1 MTDTARRGSPHQRRH
16 RTYAVA
22 ATVVVAVAAVAAVIF
37 GVTMGADGAGRDR
50 AVPGSVSSSMAAP
63 APPVVAELT
72 LPANA
77 GAPVFAAGSG
87 WVAVGVQLMR
97 IDPATNKATV
107 AVKDSGEGSAKVL
120 SAFDSIWFDHELKGL
135 FRVDPRTGAV
145 TARFGEE
152 IGVAAVGFGSLWG
165 MDVNHEVVRVDPSTN
180 KVVARIRVSDKK
192 EETHGCVAPF
202 RATCPDY
209 LTVHQ
214 DKIVVFIEGEDAAV
228 HIDPAT
234 NRVTK
239 RIKMPADAAGFYGIN
254 GQPPWIMTLTGLA
267 QVDLET
273 GNVLAQ
279 IALGYEQMVLSYE
292 ALAPSIAINGDT
304 AWLVA
309 DTITT
314 QLDLKARKVVKTFP
328 TPGAGG
334 VLAAAFGHDDLW
346 VSYDDGTLRRVD
358 LSST

>member
-1 MTDTARRGSPHQRRH
+1 VRG
-16 RTYAVA
+16 A
-22 ATVVVAVAAVAAVIF
+22 
-37 GVTMGADGAGRDR
+37 
-50 AVPGSVSSSMAAP
+50 
-63 APPVVAELT
+63 
-72 LPANA
+72 
-77 GAPVFAAGSG
+77 
-87 WVAVGVQLMR
+87 
-97 IDPATNKATV
+97 
-107 AVKDSGEGSAKVL
+107 
-120 SAFDSIWFDHELKGL
+120 
-135 FRVDPRTGAV
+135 
-145 TARFGEE
+145 
-152 IGVAAVGFGSLWG
+152 
-165 MDVNHEVVRVDPSTN
+165 
-180 KVVARIRVSDKK
+180 
-192 EETHGCVAPF
+192 F

-279 IALGYEQMVLSYE
+279 IPLGYEQMVLSYE

-314 QLDLKARKVVKTFP
+314 QIDLKARKVVKTFP